1 MQPKF
6 KTTALA
12 LLISLGAVACGSSS
26 GGSSSSEDTAQDQS
40 PTTQE
45 KTIENLQQT
54 IKKYQE
60 QINEISEKQK
70 QLEAEKE
77 KFSHTNEKINQLSQ
91 QETLAKEKLQQAEKQ
106 LSLANS
112 QKEKLEKELQAT
124 EKSLNKLKE
133 RSVIDQNRL
142 QELSLKLTE
151 AQNQLKNAQADADY
165 ANMLL
170 ESANN
175 ELQNVYEHRNQLE
188 QERNEAEQKINE
200 KEQEISHLK
209 DKNRHLEA
217 QYNQLTKGFSLTN
230 SELEQ
235 KEQARKTREEE
246 NGRFVDKRVIATDSS
261 YYYGTQ
267 PQDNKVYGNITADGT
282 RSENITSYVEMTQDY
297 TTNYQPELNVYKN
310 YNYNLE
316 DSGYSITYKNGE
328 LHQIAY
334 GGNPTRMTALD
345 HLQRIPG
352 VATYTGKTLIAPR
365 YNNQPSEGTF
375 TLTADFINQQVNG
388 KISIINDEASNPS
401 WTYTQDRNIYLENT
415 KITTNNGILEFTG
428 NAHFTDNAP
437 NYSSNTYE
445 LQDVK
450 YTGNYE
456 GKFMG
461 KNAAQVVGKVKIVD
475 HNHSAYPTIN
485 AVFAGER

>member
-12 LLISLGAVACGSSS
+12 LLISLGVVACGSSS

-54 IKKYQE
+54 IKKHQE

-77 KFSHTNEKINQLSQ
+77 KFSQTNEKINQLSQ

-124 EKSLNKLKE
+124 QKSLNKLKE

-170 ESANN
+170 ESANK

-217 QYNQLTKGFSLTN
+217 QYNQLTKGTYATN
-230 SELEQ
+230 SDLEQ
-235 KEQARKTREEE
+235 QEQARKAREEE
-246 NGRFVDKRVIATDSS
+246 NGRFVDKRIIITGSPN
-261 YYYGTQ
+261 YYGDTSL
-267 PQDNKVYGNITADGT
+267 QDNNKVYGNITADGT
-282 RSENITSYVEMTQDY
+282 RSENITSYVEMIQDH

-316 DSGYSITYKNGE
+316 DAGYSVTYKNGE

-334 GGNPTRMTALD
+334 GGNPTRMTALED
-345 HLQRIPG
+345 LQRIPG
-352 VATYTGKTLIAPR
+352 VATYTGKALITADN
-365 YNNQPSEGTF
+365 YSGSEDTF
-375 TLTADFINQQVNG
+375 TLTADFINQQING
-388 KISIINDEASNPS
+388 KIRINNGSS
-401 WTYTQDRNIYLENT
+401 GIGYYTQDKTIYLENT
-415 KITTNNGILEFTG
+415 EITTKNDILEFSG
-428 NAHFTDNAP
+428 NAHFTMNQPD
-437 NYSSNTYE
+437 YSNNLGLTNIKYE
-445 LQDVK
+445 
-450 YTGNYE
+450 GNYE

-461 KNAAQVVGKVKIVD
+461 KNAAQVAGKVKIVD
-475 HNHSAYPTIN
+475 HNHSASPTIN